1 VSGWQGV
8 EQIAIQ
14 AEDEYMGRELCDSL
28 PPKRRSPVVN
38 VIATYGTNVA
48 GAVVGL
54 VNVLIVSRALG
65 PEGRGSVAFVLTMAM
80 FVSQLSNLGV
90 QSAVAN
96 FGGTNR
102 RLLPALAGSS
112 VALSLLLGGL
122 AMGVVAGL
130 VELFPA
136 VGGHVDAGTR
146 WIALGCVPIL
156 ILAYYLFM
164 LAQAEYRFG
173 VMNVVLLLGPVG
185 SAATNGI
192 LAATGHL
199 SVRGAVLAW
208 AGGQTLGLLVLVW
221 YVHRRL
227 AGFGRADWRLARG
240 MVGFGVKT
248 HAGQIGMVGNY
259 RLDQWLL
266 GSISGARALGLYS
279 VAVAW
284 AEVLFFLPN
293 ALATVQRPDLVRAN
307 RSEASR
313 QASVGFR
320 AGALLTLVSV
330 VVLLGAAPF
339 LCVTVFGSDF
349 HGSIRDLRILAL
361 GAFGIAAIKQLGTAL
376 TSQNKPLLETAG
388 ILVAFAVTAVT
399 DVLLIPSHAD
409 LGASIAST
417 VSYSAGGLA
426 MAAIFVR
433 ALGGRLS
440 DLLPR
445 GTEVRWFWTA
455 VRART
460 RRAPATT

>member
-1 VSGWQGV
+1 
-8 EQIAIQ
+8 
-14 AEDEYMGRELCDSL
+14 
-28 PPKRRSPVVN
+28 VV
-38 VIATYGTNVA
+38 ATYGTNVA
-48 GAVVGL
+48 GAVLGL

-90 QSAVAN
+90 QTAVMN
-96 FGGTNR
+96 LGGRNR

-112 VALSLLLGGL
+112 VALSLLLSAVAL
-122 AMGVVAGL
+122 GVVAGL
-130 VELFPA
+130 IELFPA

-156 ILAYYLFM
+156 ILGYYLYM
-164 LAQAEYRFG
+164 LALVEYRFA
-173 VMNVVLLLGPVG
+173 VSNLVLLLGPIG
-185 SAATNGI
+185 NAATNGI

-199 SVRGAVLAW
+199 SVRGAVIAW
-208 AGGQTLGLLVLVW
+208 AAGQALGLVLLLW

-227 AGFGRADWRLARG
+227 AGFGRPDWRLARG

-307 RSEASR
+307 RTEASR
-313 QASVGFR
+313 QAAVGFR
-320 AGALLTLVSV
+320 AGALLTLLSV
-330 VVLLGAAPF
+330 LVLLGAAPF
-339 LCVTVFGSDF
+339 LCVTVFGNAF

-361 GAFGIAAIKQLGTAL
+361 GAFGVAAIKQLGTAL

-388 ILVAFAVTAVT
+388 ILVAFAVTALT

-409 LGASIAST
+409 LGASIASV

-426 MAAIFVR
+426 MAVIFVR
-433 ALGGRLS
+433 ALGGRPS

-445 GTEVRWFWTA
+445 GSEVRWFLAA
-455 VRART
+455 VRARAS
-460 RRAPATT
+460 RAPATT

>member
-1 VSGWQGV
+1 
-8 EQIAIQ
+8 
-14 AEDEYMGRELCDSL
+14 MGRD
-28 PPKRRSPVVN
+28 PGARARARGRSPLLAV
-38 VIATYGTNVA
+38 AGTYGTNVA
-48 GAVVGL
+48 GAVLGL

-65 PEGRGSVAFVLTMAM
+65 PEGRGNVAFALTMAM
-80 FVSQLSNLGV
+80 LVSQLSNLGV
-90 QSAVAN
+90 QTAVMN
-96 FGGTNR
+96 FGGRDR

-112 VALSLLLGGL
+112 VLLSLLLGGI
-122 AMGVVAGL
+122 AIGVVVGL
-130 VELFPA
+130 IDVFPA
-136 VGGHVDAGTR
+136 VGGGVDAGTR
-146 WIALGCVPIL
+146 WIALATVPVL
-156 ILAYYLFM
+156 ILSYYLYM
-164 LAQAEYRFG
+164 LVLVEYRFA
-173 VMNVVLLLGPVG
+173 VSNLVLLLGPVAN
-185 SAATNGI
+185 AATNGV
-192 LAATGHL
+192 LASTGTI
-199 SVRGAVLAW
+199 SVRSAVLAW
-208 AGGQTLGLLVLVW
+208 SGGQTLGLALLVW

-227 AGFGRADWRLARG
+227 GSFGRPERRLARR
-240 MVGFGVKT
+240 MVGFGIKT

-293 ALATVQRPDLVRAN
+293 ALATVQRPDLVRAG

-320 AGALLTLVSV
+320 AGLLLTLISA
-330 VVLLGAAPF
+330 VVLIAAAPL
-339 LCVTVFGSDF
+339 LCVTIFGSDF
-349 HGSIRDLRILAL
+349 RGAVRDLRILAL

-376 TSQNKPLLETAG
+376 TSQNRPLLETGG

-426 MAAIFVR
+426 MAALFVR

-440 DLLPR
+440 ELVPR
-445 GTEVRWFWTA
+445 GSEIRWFLAA

-460 RRAPATT
+460 GRAPAATS

>member
-1 VSGWQGV
+1 
-8 EQIAIQ
+8 
-14 AEDEYMGRELCDSL
+14 MGRD
-28 PPKRRSPVVN
+28 PGARARARGRSPLLAV
-38 VIATYGTNVA
+38 AGTYGTNVA
-48 GAVVGL
+48 GAVLGL

-65 PEGRGSVAFVLTMAM
+65 PEGRGNVAFALTMAM
-80 FVSQLSNLGV
+80 LVSQLSNLGV
-90 QSAVAN
+90 QTAVMN
-96 FGGTNR
+96 FGGRDR

-112 VALSLLLGGL
+112 VLLSLLLGGI
-122 AMGVVAGL
+122 AIGVVVGL
-130 VELFPA
+130 IDVFPA
-136 VGGHVDAGTR
+136 VGGGVDAGTR
-146 WIALGCVPIL
+146 WIALATVPVL
-156 ILAYYLFM
+156 ILSYYLYM
-164 LAQAEYRFG
+164 LVLVEYRFA
-173 VMNVVLLLGPVG
+173 VSNLVLLLGPVVN
-185 SAATNGI
+185 AATNCV
-192 LAATGHL
+192 LASTGTI
-199 SVRGAVLAW
+199 SVRSAVLAW
-208 AGGQTLGLLVLVW
+208 SGGQTLGLALLVW

-227 AGFGRADWRLARG
+227 GSFGRPERRLARR
-240 MVGFGVKT
+240 
-248 HAGQIGMVGNY
+248 MVGNY

-293 ALATVQRPDLVRAN
+293 ALATVQRPDLVRAG

-320 AGALLTLVSV
+320 AGLLLTLISA
-330 VVLLGAAPF
+330 VVLIAAAPF
-339 LCVTVFGSDF
+339 LCVTIFGSDF
-349 HGSIRDLRILAL
+349 RGAVRDLRILAL

-376 TSQNKPLLETAG
+376 TSQNRPLLETGG

-426 MAAIFVR
+426 MAALFVR

-440 DLLPR
+440 ELVPR
-445 GTEVRWFWTA
+445 GSEIRWFLAA

-460 RRAPATT
+460 GRAPAATS

>member
-1 VSGWQGV
+1 
-8 EQIAIQ
+8 
-14 AEDEYMGRELCDSL
+14 MGRDLGDSL
-28 PPKRRSPVVN
+28 PLKRRSPVVN

-48 GAVVGL
+48 GAALGL

-80 FVSQLSNLGV
+80 FVSQFSNLGV
-90 QSAVAN
+90 QTAVMN
-96 FGGTNR
+96 FGGANR

-112 VALSLLLGGL
+112 VALSLVLGAL
-122 AMGVVAGL
+122 ALGVVAGL
-130 VELFPA
+130 IELFPA

-146 WIALGCVPIL
+146 WIALGCVPML
-156 ILAYYLFM
+156 ILGYYLYM
-164 LAQAEYRFG
+164 LTLVEYRFT
-173 VMNVVLLLGPVG
+173 VSNLSLLLGPIG
-185 SAATNGI
+185 NAAGNGI

-199 SVRGAVLAW
+199 SVRGAVIAW
-208 AGGQTLGLLVLVW
+208 AAGQTLGTLVLIW

-227 AGFGRADWRLARG
+227 GGFGKADRRLARG
-240 MVGFGVKT
+240 MVGFGIKT

-320 AGALLTLVSV
+320 AGALLTLLSV
-330 VVLLGAAPF
+330 IVLLGAAPF

-388 ILVAFAVTAVT
+388 ILVAFAVTALT

-409 LGASIAST
+409 LGASIASV

-433 ALGGRLS
+433 ALGGRPS

-445 GTEVRWFWTA
+445 GTEVRWFLAA
-455 VRART
+455 VRARA